1 MCFFFFCLFVI
12 QECCNLVLV
21 DIFIVMRDD
30 KVTDPITR
38 GVLTHITTNLI
49 FFFLLVVVRYE
60 NFNQV
65 TNCENKIELNVEQV
79 RVTVGG
85 HCDQSAPF
93 VL

>member
-1 MCFFFFCLFVI
+1 M
-12 QECCNLVLV
+12 VLV
-21 DIFIVMRDD
+21 DIFIVVRDD

-49 FFFLLVVVRYE
+49 FFFFFFLLVVVRYE
-60 NFNQV
+60 NFNQL

-79 RVTVGG
+79 RVTVSG